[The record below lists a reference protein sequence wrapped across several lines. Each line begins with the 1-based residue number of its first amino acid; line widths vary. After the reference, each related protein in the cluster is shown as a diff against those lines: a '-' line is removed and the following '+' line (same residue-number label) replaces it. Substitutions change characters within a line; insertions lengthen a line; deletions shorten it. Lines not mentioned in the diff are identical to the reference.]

1 MVRVFHKIAL
11 AALLGCSIAGPTLV
25 ASAPLHASPT
35 TSVSLVANPKYAAL
49 LLDPQSGEVLY
60 AHNPDEPRHPASIT
74 KVMTLFL
81 AFEEIQAGRM
91 KLTDRLTFS
100 PYARGQAPSKLGLAP
115 KQTISIDEAIQ
126 ALATKSAN
134 DVAVALAERIGGTES
149 GFARRMNERALAL
162 GMKSTNFVN
171 ASGLPNPAH
180 STTARDIATLSQAML
195 QRFPQFYSYFQKQEF
210 TWAGRVMPN
219 HNKLLSRTPGV
230 DGIKTGYTIAS
241 GFTLAAA
248 ANRNGKRLIAVVLGA
263 PTSLSRDNNVE
274 ALLNAGYDVL
284 AERREGRWLGSVAA
298 RVDVRAQPLDL
309 WRTMA
314 DEGGDDSVTTQRGAV
329 RVSGSAP
336 ADNGRVTAP
345 FSSRFK
351 IND

>member
-1 MVRVFHKIAL
+1 MVRVVSKAVTAALFGIFIAGTVVPVQAVL
-11 AALLGCSIAGPTLV
+11 AAPTEN
-25 ASAPLHASPT
+25 
-35 TSVSLVANPKYAAL
+35 VSLTGNPKYAAV
-49 LLDPQSGEVLY
+49 LLDPQTGEVLY

-81 AFEEIQAGRM
+81 TFEEIQAGRLQ
-91 KLTDRLTFS
+91 LTDRLSFS
-100 PYARGQAPSKLGLAP
+100 PYARGQAPSKLGIGAR
-115 KQTISIDEAIQ
+115 QTISIDEAIQ

-149 GFARRMNERALAL
+149 RFAQRMTERAQAL
-162 GMKSTNFVN
+162 GMKSSNFVN

-195 QRFPQFYSYFQKQEF
+195 QRFPQFYSYFQQQQF

-219 HNKLLSRTPGV
+219 HNKLLGRTPGV
-230 DGIKTGYTIAS
+230 DGIKTGYTVAS

-248 ANRNGKRLIAVVLGA
+248 ANRDGKRLIAVVLGA
-263 PTSLSRDNNVE
+263 PTSFSRDNNVE

-298 RVDVRAQPLDL
+298 RVDVREQPLDL
-309 WRTMA
+309 WRMLA
-314 DEGGDDSVTTQRGAV
+314 DQGNDDSVTAQRGAV
-329 RVSGSAP
+329 RVSAP
-336 ADNGRVTAP
+336 PPAGNARITAP
-345 FSSRFK
+345 FSARSSK
-351 IND
+351 